1 MTSNESWRKYLE
13 AGAALGQATAA
24 RAEDIVKG
32 LFDEDE
38 DERASAWRDLEQLT
52 RFGRL
57 MGEQLAEMARAE
69 LARQLKSLGGGSFDQ
84 LFERISDLLVGNP
97 PAAGEDR
104 ADAALEAIV
113 IGAGPPPGA
122 ETKKPKAKKQA
133 NKAGAEKGKKHK
145 KKQKKKETDGPKQH
159 AHQAGRVLTL
169 EPTSHPSGE
178 S

>member
-38 DERASAWRDLEQLT
+38 DERESAWRDLEQLT

-57 MGEQLAEMARAE
+57 MGEQLAELARAE

-84 LFERISDLLVGNP
+84 LFQRISDLLGGNP
-97 PAAGEDR
+97 PAPREDR
-104 ADAALEAIV
+104 ADAVLEAIV
-113 IGAGPPPGA
+113 IGTGQPLED
-122 ETKKPKAKKQA
+122 ETKKPKAKKQT
-133 NKAGAEKGKKHK
+133 KQAGAEKGKKHK

-159 AHQAGRVLTL
+159 AHQGGRVLTL
-169 EPTSHPSGE
+169 EPTPHPSSE